1 MKIKVKYFLDFKK
14 ITGHSDEEFFFKNN
28 EVSVK
33 DLFKVLYDK
42 YQIGYEEIALKGII
56 IVNNRSINQL
66 KKENTILNDGDQLI
80 IMPMIS
86 GG

>member
-1 MKIKVKYFLDFKK
+1 MKIKVKYFLNFKK
-14 ITGHSDEEFFFKNN
+14 ISGHSDEEFFFKNN

-42 YQIGYEEIALKGII
+42 YQIEYEEIASKGII
-56 IVNNRSINQL
+56 MVNNRSINQL
-66 KKENTILNDGDQLI
+66 KKENTILNDGDKLI